1 MKINLFKNICR
12 FFLLSLQLDEVKL
25 VKSDCFHEDVE
36 GKMSK
41 NLKKLQGG
49 AKRKAAGD
57 EFWTTRSNARTKG

>member
-1 MKINLFKNICR
+1 MKIFAGSFCSAY
-12 FFLLSLQLDEVKL
+12 SLHLPDEVKL

>member
-1 MKINLFKNICR
+1 M
-12 FFLLSLQLDEVKL
+12 DEVKL